1 MNNNIIED
9 HLENIQLPNMEME
22 KGKVKLRY
30 ALLTSSHWNQ
40 KKQNSFVSFLK
51 GGENTMLRNRFV
63 FVGIL
68 AIIFAIGGL
77 IMTTTK
83 SSPIPTPE
91 AQAEEIVKKALVK
104 VDQSIIVYL
113 YDISFNYFS
122 YINTAKYSI
131 CLYIVKFNM

>member
-77 IMTTTK
+77 IM
-83 SSPIPTPE
+83 
-91 AQAEEIVKKALVK
+91 
-104 VDQSIIVYL
+104 
-113 YDISFNYFS
+113 
-122 YINTAKYSI
+122 
-131 CLYIVKFNM
+131 